1 MVRPLSDLPGAG
13 AEQYSG
19 GVEEDP
25 GTGTGWFSR
34 WPAWV
39 TVAAGVV
46 AVLVLVNIVLFE
58 GNRAVQAE
66 VARRAQFIQQTVP
79 LETLT
84 REIVNAIANLAL
96 RNNDDALRMILAQH
110 GITINPAPGGPAAT
124 GGQPV
129 KR

>member
-13 AEQYSG
+13 AEQYPG

-25 GTGTGWFSR
+25 GAGTAWFGQ

-46 AVLVLVNIVLFE
+46 AVLVLVNIVLVE

-66 VARRAQFIQQTVP
+66 VARRVQFIQQTVQ
-79 LETLT
+79 LEALN

-110 GITINPAPGGPAAT
+110 GITINAPPA

-129 KR
+129 SR